1 MAGRPITD
9 WYGRNTIGWGQTYE
23 VSHAGNVNEANYWGY
38 IYPFNYDGSTFDVSS
53 TAVTADR
60 TNYTADQTQF

>member
-1 MAGRPITD
+1 MALSITD
-9 WYGRNTIGWGQTYE
+9 WYGRNTIGWGEIYE

-53 TAVTADR
+53 TALTADR
-60 TNYTADQTQF
+60 SDYRADQTKF

>member
-9 WYGRNTIGWGQTYE
+9 WYGRNDISWGKTYE

-38 IYPFNYDGSTFDVSS
+38 IYPFNYDGSSFDVSS
-53 TAVTADR
+53 SAVSAD
-60 TNYTADQTQF
+60 NSVYTADQTQF